1 MARLLVVEDE
11 PRMAGLLHR
20 GLTQQG
26 YDVTV
31 AADAKTARAAVLGAK
46 YDAIVCDVMLPD
58 ESGIE
63 WCRWVRSAGFTT
75 PILILTART
84 DVRDRIAGL
93 HAGADDYLGK
103 PFAFGEL
110 AARILALLRRTRTRH
125 PTELSAGRVT
135 LDALRH
141 EVRVDGLPIELAP
154 REYTLLEFLLR
165 RRGQAVTRLD
175 ILDSV
180 WDMAYDGSSNV
191 VDVTVATLR
200 RKLRAHEVSN
210 LITTVRGVGY
220 RLDAPP

>member
-1 MARLLVVEDE
+1 
-11 PRMAGLLHR
+11 MAGLLDR

-31 AADAKTARAAVLGAK
+31 AADAKTARAAMLGAK

-84 DVRDRIAGL
+84 EVRDRIAGL

-110 AARILALLRRTRTRH
+110 EARIVALLRRTRTRNA
-125 PTELSAGRVT
+125 TQLSAGRLT
-135 LDALRH
+135 IDALRH
-141 EVRVDGLPIELAP
+141 EVRVDALPLELTP
-154 REYTLLEFLLR
+154 REYALLEFLLR
-165 RRGQAVTRLD
+165 HSGEAVTRLD
-175 ILDSV
+175 ILDTV

-191 VDVTVATLR
+191 VDVTIATLR
-200 RKLRAHEVSN
+200 RKLRSRGVGN

-220 RLDAPP
+220 RLDVPT